1 MSSKKYVRIQIYIM
15 SEFAGD
21 VIIFFGDV
29 YHFNLIL
36 DLLWEYMHLA
46 SKSKKIPNNYFR
58 M

>member
-1 MSSKKYVRIQIYIM
+1 M

-29 YHFNLIL
+29 YRFNLIL